1 MSRRNA
7 AVKRQVLP
15 DPMYNSVLVTKIVN
29 QVMLDGKRGLA
40 QKIVYKAMEIA
51 GEKLNM
57 QPIDALNTAIE
68 NIKPVLET
76 KARRVGG
83 ANFQVPME
91 IRADRRQTLAVRWL
105 VEYSRKRTAER
116 GMENKLAAEIVDAN
130 NSTGGAVK
138 KKDDMHRQAEANK
151 AFAHYRW

>member
-1 MSRRNA
+1 MSRRKA
-7 AVKRQVLP
+7 AVKRVVLA
-15 DPMYNSVLVTKIVN
+15 DPIYNSVVVTKLIN

-40 QKIVYKAMEIA
+40 EKIVYSAMTQA
-51 GEKLNM
+51 GEKLNLEPM
-57 QPIDALNTAIE
+57 VALETAME

-91 IRADRRQTLAVRWL
+91 IKPERRQTLAIRWL
-105 VEYSRKRTAER
+105 VEYSRKRTGER
-116 GMENKLAAEIVDAN
+116 GMENKLAAEIVDAC

-151 AFAHYRW
+151 AFAHYRY